1 MSKQV
6 KQRLQRRSLVL
17 LIFNNV
23 AVARVELA
31 IRLFRNRGK
40 FAGLDTEDLPTMN
53 LAFAESGRRY
63 TLKVVS

>member
-53 LAFAESGRRY
+53 LAFA
-63 TLKVVS
+63 